1 MKTADANTVLLPT
14 AYFGPVGYWACLMA
28 FPNIII
34 EAHEHY
40 VKQTIRNRTTILSES
55 GPLSL
60 TVPVSPPPV
69 GAGFISPRK
78 EGNSVGAD
86 FISAHKE
93 SNGVGSDFISA
104 RKNNVPKS
112 KIPVCDIR
120 ISAHGNWPHLH
131 LQALRAAYERSPF
144 FEYYIDDLLPLY
156 DNPAGQSLV
165 NFNLRALNIICN
177 LLDFHPRIS
186 LSTSYEAHPSC
197 VDLRTPTFVCE
208 PHFRPIPYYQVF
220 QHKFGFTPNLSVLD
234 LLFNMGPESL
244 LMLRD
249 CIVSY
254 LPPFSG
260 GQSATSQCRRTC

>member
-69 GAGFISPRK
+69 GAGFISARK
-78 EGNSVGAD
+78 ESNGVGAD
-86 FISAHKE
+86 FISA
-93 SNGVGSDFISA
+93 
-104 RKNNVPKS
+104 RKSNVPKS

-165 NFNLRALNIICN
+165 DFNLRALNVICN

-197 VDLRTPTFVCE
+197 VDLRTSTFVCE

-220 QHKFGFTPNLSVLD
+220 QQKFGFTPNLSVLD

-244 LMLRD
+244 LMLRENT
-249 CIVSY
+249 IPY
-254 LPPFSG
+254 ILPFYG
-260 GQSATSQCRRTC
+260 RG